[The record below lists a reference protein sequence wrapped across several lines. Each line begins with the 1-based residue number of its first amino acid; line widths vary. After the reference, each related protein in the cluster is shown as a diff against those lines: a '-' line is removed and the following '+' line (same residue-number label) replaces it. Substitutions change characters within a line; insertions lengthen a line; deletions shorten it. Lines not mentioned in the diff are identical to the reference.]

1 MGILSRIQA
10 GLEYD
15 AYMRKI
21 IDPPLHGT
29 GQQAIKPATLRAEL
43 IPFRSPLLRESH
55 LVSFPPL
62 INMLKFRG

>member
-1 MGILSRIQA
+1 MGILGRIQA
-10 GLEYD
+10 GLEYN
-15 AYMRKI
+15 AYMCKI
-21 IDPPLHGT
+21 IDPPLHGID
-29 GQQAIKPATLRAEL
+29 QQAFKPVILRAGL